1 MNRHHWVRP
10 IILALIGLACL
21 CGHGCEPLI
30 TELITPQITE
40 VPTSTPTSVEATP
53 YPTVTATAT
62 PMPATPTMQPSPT
75 AVMEKEKVLI
85 TVVYDNNAYDPRL
98 QTAWGFGCVVER
110 GETTILFDTG
120 GDGAILLSNMAAL
133 GLDPR
138 EIDVVVLSHIHG
150 DHIGGLGDLLAT
162 GVRPTIYVPASFPAS
177 FKRQVRAIT
186 TLQEVDEP
194 QEILPGIYTTGQMG
208 NGIVEQ
214 ALVIET
220 TQGLVVIT
228 GCAHPGVANMVRR
241 AGQIDE
247 NGVYLVL
254 GGFHLGGASRS
265 RIAGIITAFRE
276 MGVQK
281 VAPCHCTGDQAL
293 TMFAAEYGD
302 DFIRNGVGK
311 ILEIKP

>member
-98 QTAWGFGCVVER
+98 QTAWGFGCVVQR

>member
-1 MNRHHWVRP
+1 M
-10 IILALIGLACL
+10 I
-21 CGHGCEPLI
+21 
-30 TELITPQITE
+30 
-40 VPTSTPTSVEATP
+40 
-53 YPTVTATAT
+53 
-62 PMPATPTMQPSPT
+62 
-75 AVMEKEKVLI
+75 I

-120 GDGAILLSNMAAL
+120 GNGAILLSNMATL

-138 EIDVVVLSHIHG
+138 AVDIVVLSHIHG
-150 DHIGGLGDLLAT
+150 DHTGGLGDLLAT
-162 GVRPTIYVPASFPAS
+162 GVRPAVYVPASFPAS
-177 FKRQVRAIT
+177 FKAQVRAIT
-186 TLQEVDEP
+186 TLQEVDGP

-208 NGIVEQ
+208 TSIAEQ

-220 TQGLVVIT
+220 SQGLVVIT

-241 AGQIDE
+241 AGQIGK

-254 GGFHLGGASRS
+254 GGFHLGGASKG
-265 RIAGIITAFRE
+265 RIANIIADFRG

-311 ILEIKP
+311 ILEIKL